1 MVPLHSCSRF
11 ARRWWGP
18 SVWGLTLFLAGV
30 TALRA
35 QTATPVLPTD
45 AAPFNFYERGPYR
58 PDVPRPAALLGY
70 EPGEFHTTYANYER
84 FLRELTPKTD
94 RLRVFTLGQTPEY
107 RPLYLLAV
115 SSPENLARLD
125 AIKSDVARLA
135 DPRTCSEADAA
146 AIAARSPM
154 IVWLSYSIHGDESS
168 AFEAGMQ
175 VLYQLTA
182 SDDPRIVDALR
193 QCVVLINPAQ
203 NPDGHERFTAWYNA
217 EGLGRPEAFAY
228 EHRQPWGIYG
238 RFNHYGFDLNRD
250 MLAGSQI
257 ESRTGA
263 AAFLDWHPQVNADHH
278 GETKNFFFPP
288 PAVPVNAALPPDQTE
303 KWQSLLGQG
312 NAAAFNRYHWLYYNR
327 DVFDLYYPGYWDS
340 WPSLHGSAGM
350 TFESDGGGK
359 RGFNWKRD
367 DDTIETLRGAIAKH
381 FTASLATLETSAAHR
396 EDRLRDYYRFFTTA
410 LAEAQAAKDGV
421 RQVAIAPGSD
431 PGVAAELVA
440 NLLRHGIEVRRTSEK
455 FSLANARDYL
465 PGDKATGTKT
475 RDFPPGSYVVDLA
488 QPQARI
494 ARTLLEPDA
503 PLDPAFVK
511 RQHERQE
518 RNLRR
523 GRREP
528 LENAEFY
535 DITAWCLPLVFGV
548 DAAYSADAPGSAV
561 PGEFVRAANAV
572 SVTLSNQAAPGGQEH
587 AVPLVPATPAV
598 PAVTSYLWT
607 PETEGGYR
615 LAFRLLQE
623 GYRVA
628 ASTYPMRAAGRD
640 YPRGTLLA
648 RVERNPASL
657 HEHITTLAKQFG
669 VALGTADTAYVD
681 TGSVGPGSEEVVSL
695 KVPKVALIAGDGVM
709 QTSYAEIS
717 YLLGKDMGVEY
728 VPMSIEAFRKT
739 RMADFNV
746 LILPDGSA
754 GAYASAF
761 DKDGVKKL
769 KDWCA
774 DGGTLICVGGGA
786 GFAADKKTDLSGARV
801 VGAEM
806 LAKQD
811 DEGDDDSD
819 KTKDKDKD
827 KDEDSAAGKPATDK
841 DHQPEGR
848 KAKPVGDE
856 SGPDKKAETGAPGQP
871 DEAKKPPE
879 PVDEAKKDA
888 AEPAATPATAEDHSK
903 HGGFDR
909 RKIPLAVPGAIF
921 RATVNRD
928 HFLTYGYEQNTIPV
942 LVDTDQ
948 FLTLTKR
955 GANVLTFPAPPAGG
969 GTPAPL
975 RLAGFTWQDN
985 TERLI
990 RGTAEVIEEPVG
1002 DGHVILTGNG
1012 PSFRLLW
1019 RSTTRLWLNGLL
1031 YAPAIHG
1038 DAN

>member
-1 MVPLHSCSRF
+1 MVSRYFRSSRRCCRIWCSIAGLSLLTVF
-11 ARRWWGP
+11 YLAAP
-18 SVWGLTLFLAGV
+18 SF
-30 TALRA
+30 LRA
-35 QTATPVLPTD
+35 QSPVPLLPAD
-45 AAPFNFYERGPYR
+45 IVPFSFYERGPYR
-58 PDVPRPAALLGY
+58 PEVPRPAALLGY

-84 FLRELTPKTD
+84 FLRELAPKTD
-94 RLRVFTLGQTPEY
+94 RLRVFTLGQTPEH

-125 AIKSDVARLA
+125 AIKSDLARLA

-154 IVWLSYSIHGDESS
+154 VVWLSYSIHGDESS

-182 SDDPRIVDALR
+182 SDDPKLQDVLR

-217 EGLGRPEAFAY
+217 QGLGRPEAFAY

-250 MLAGSQI
+250 LLPGSQI
-257 ESRTGA
+257 ESRVAG
-263 AAFLDWHPQVNADHH
+263 AAFLEWHPQVNADHH

-288 PAVPVNAALPPDQTE
+288 PAVPVNAALPHDPTE

-312 NAAAFNRYHWLYYNR
+312 NAAAFDRFHWLYYNR

-367 DDTIETLRGAIAKH
+367 DGTIETLRGAIAKH

-396 EDRLRDYYRFFTTA
+396 EDRLRDYYHFFTTA
-410 LAEAQAAKDGV
+410 ISEAQAAKDGV

-431 PGVAAELVA
+431 PGVAAEFVA

-455 FSLANARDYL
+455 FTLANAHDYL
-465 PGDKATGTKT
+465 PGESPAATKT
-475 RDFPPGSYVVDLA
+475 REFPPGSYVVDLA
-488 QPQARI
+488 QPQGRM
-494 ARTLLEPDA
+494 ARTLLAPDA
-503 PLDPAFVK
+503 PLDPAFVQ
-511 RQHERQE
+511 RQYDRQA

-548 DAAYSADAPGSAV
+548 DAAYSAEASASPV
-561 PGEFVRAANAV
+561 PDEFVRQASTV
-572 SVTLSNQAAPGGQEH
+572 SLTLSNQAAPGGQER
-587 AVPLVPATPAV
+587 VVSLVPPPPTTPAIT
-598 PAVTSYLWT
+598 AYLWT
-607 PETEGGYR
+607 PETESAYR

-623 GYRVA
+623 GYRLA
-628 ASTYPMRAAGRD
+628 ASTYPLRAGGRD

-648 RVERNPASL
+648 RVERNPATL
-657 HEHITTLAKQFG
+657 HEHIMALAKELG
-669 VALGTADTAYVD
+669 VPLGTADSAYVD
-681 TGSVGPGSEEVVSL
+681 SGSVGPGSEEVISL
-695 KVPKVALIAGDGVM
+695 KVPKVVLIAGDGVA

-717 YLLGKDMGVEY
+717 YLLGKNMGVEF

-754 GAYASAF
+754 SAYARTF
-761 DKDGVKKL
+761 DKDGIKKL
-769 KDWCA
+769 KDWCT

-786 GFAADKKTDLSGARV
+786 GFAADKKVDLTGARV
-801 VGAEM
+801 VGAAM

-811 DEGDDDSD
+811 DDSNDDD
-819 KTKDKDKD
+819 KNKEKDN
-827 KDEDSAAGKPATDK
+827 DEDSAAGKPSANK

-848 KAKPVGDE
+848 KAKPVGDQ
-856 SGPDKKAETGAPGQP
+856 SGPDKKAETGAPNK
-871 DEAKKPPE
+871 ERKP
-879 PVDEAKKDA
+879 ADA
-888 AEPAATPATAEDHSK
+888 ADDFREPTDPSVHEPATEEAHSK
-903 HGGFDR
+903 NGDFDR
-909 RKIPLAVPGAIF
+909 HKIPLAVPGAILC
-921 RATVNRD
+921 ATVNRD
-928 HFLTYGYEQNTIPV
+928 HFLTYGYDARATIPV

-955 GANVLTFPAPPAGG
+955 GANVLTFTAAPAGD
-969 GTPAPL
+969 TNPAPL
-975 RLAGFTWQDN
+975 RLAGFTWPGN
-985 TERLI
+985 TEKLI
-990 RGTAEVIEEPVG
+990 HDTAAVIEEPVG
-1002 DGHVILTGNG
+1002 EGHVILTANG

-1019 RSTTRLWLNGLL
+1019 HSTTRLWLNGLL
-1031 YAPAIHG
+1031 YAPAMQG
-1038 DAN
+1038 GKE